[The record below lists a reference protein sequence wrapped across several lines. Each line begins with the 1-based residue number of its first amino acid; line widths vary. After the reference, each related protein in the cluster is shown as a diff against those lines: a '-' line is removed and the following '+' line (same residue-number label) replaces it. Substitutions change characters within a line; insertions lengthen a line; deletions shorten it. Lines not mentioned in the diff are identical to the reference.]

1 MNRKLIIA
9 IVMTSMLIG
18 CKSKEK
24 ATDQQNGGDVSTIVE
39 KKELPTMPEGRLLR
53 VTYYFQGMRMPEFG
67 NFDLKRSPEGSRLF
81 FKHYNSDA
89 SCEVSD
95 TLFDAVRNI
104 IEQEKMYEYDSYY
117 SFKTDERIL
126 DGYRWEFEAWF
137 EGDKRISSGGRHVS
151 PSGKGLQKIDSL
163 LSEAAR
169 QAMQADKQP

>member
-1 MNRKLIIA
+1 MKQKLIIVMA
-9 IVMTSMLIG
+9 ITSMLLG

-24 ATDQQNGGDVSTIVE
+24 ATEQQSGGDVSTIVE

-53 VTYYFQGMRMPEFG
+53 VKYVFQGMRMPAFG
-67 NFDLKRSPEGSRLF
+67 NFDLQRTPEGSRLF
-81 FKHYNSDA
+81 FKHYDSDM

-137 EGDKRISSGGRHVS
+137 EGDKRILSGGRHAS
-151 PSGKGLQKIDSL
+151 PSGNGLQKINSL
-163 LSEAAR
+163 LSDAAG
-169 QAMQADKQP
+169 QVLQADKQP